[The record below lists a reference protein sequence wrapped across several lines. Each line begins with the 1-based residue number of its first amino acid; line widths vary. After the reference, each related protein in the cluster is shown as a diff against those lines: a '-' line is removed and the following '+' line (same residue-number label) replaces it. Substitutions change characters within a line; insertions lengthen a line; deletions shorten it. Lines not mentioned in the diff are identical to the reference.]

1 MCRRRKKSVERKDMK
16 GSDFFSLGNNHD
28 IGTLS
33 LELERKLS
41 ENDEKNVTFK
51 RGFHFFL
58 VLAPFTTS

>member
-1 MCRRRKKSVERKDMK
+1 MSSVKEICKRERFRI
-16 GSDFFSLGNNHD
+16 FFSLGNNHD